1 MRRGHPGD
9 EHVPLFAECAYGMD
23 MEGVKTYTSYMERV
37 VHKTKSFVE
46 ADAWDREQQHRMS
59 PQERVRVSRV
69 LQKRVFGST
78 KDIRACQK
86 TS

>member
-1 MRRGHPGD
+1 MRR
-9 EHVPLFAECAYGMD
+9 VPSGRREVAAVCESAYGMD
-23 MEGVKTYTSYMERV
+23 MEGVKIYTNHMERV
-37 VHKTKSFVE
+37 VNKAKSFVE
-46 ADAWDREQQHRMS
+46 ADAWDRKQQHRMS